1 MCSNKQTKWYLES
14 NFLQVVS
21 NVMVVGD
28 KRKYLTCLI
37 TLKVMMMII
46 TIINLRVMMM
56 IKNSIDDENRKE
68 VPDMHAWLLNWAHD
82 SWFQVTIDPTTLAPT
97 DQLDPR
103 ALAWIESLGVK
114 PKQTVQ
120 VIFLYFLCP
129 SSRNQLMMTIF
140 IDCKRKTFELI
151 PKSRRPSSFNSDD
164 SLSSTRTNW
173 IFLLNRER
181 KDWPSR

>member
-1 MCSNKQTKWYLES
+1 
-14 NFLQVVS
+14 
-21 NVMVVGD
+21 
-28 KRKYLTCLI
+28 
-37 TLKVMMMII
+37 MISGNRI
-46 TIINLRVMMM
+46 SCRWWATWWWWEIRGSISPAWSLWRWWWSMIMMM

-68 VPDMHAWLLNWAHD
+68 VPDMHAWLLNWVHD